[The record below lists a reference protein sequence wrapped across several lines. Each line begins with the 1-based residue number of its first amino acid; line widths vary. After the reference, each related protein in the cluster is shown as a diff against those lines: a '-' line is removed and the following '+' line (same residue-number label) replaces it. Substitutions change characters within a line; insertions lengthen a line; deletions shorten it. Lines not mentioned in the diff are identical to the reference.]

1 MNKKIN
7 EISLEKNPNEEK
19 KDYLKS
25 YKKTR
30 NRLNSLELQRKQI
43 KIDMLHVRASQGDGM
58 PRGNG
63 EINDLSRYIE
73 QIADLEEQIDDMRME
88 LLDKQIK
95 ITSAINALNDD
106 DECTVMTEKYLNG
119 KTWEQVAEDNGFA
132 WMTMHRIHGKALKK
146 IKLEFLG

>member
-1 MNKKIN
+1 LDQ
-7 EISLEKNPNEEK
+7 EQEKNPNEEK

-58 PRGNG
+58 PRAKG
-63 EINDLSRYIE
+63 ETTDLSRYIE
-73 QIADLEEQIDDMRME
+73 QMANIEEQIDDKRSE
-88 LLDKQIK
+88 LIDKQAE
-95 ITSAINALNDD
+95 ITAAINSLDDD

-132 WMTMHRIHGKALKK
+132 WMTMHRIHGRALKK
-146 IKLEFLG
+146 INLPSLG

>member
-1 MNKKIN
+1 MDR
-7 EISLEKNPNEEK
+7 EKNPNEEK

-43 KIDMLHVRASQGDGM
+43 RIDMLHVRASQGDGM
-58 PRGNG
+58 PRAKG
-63 EINDLSRYIE
+63 ETTDLSRYIE
-73 QIADLEEQIDDMRME
+73 QMANLEEQIDDKRLE
-88 LLDKQIK
+88 LMDKQAK
-95 ITSAINALNDD
+95 ITAAINSLEDD
-106 DECTVMTEKYLNG
+106 DECTIMTEKYLNG

-146 IKLEFLG
+146 IKLEILG

>member
-1 MNKKIN
+1 MEK
-7 EISLEKNPNEEK
+7 EQEKNPNEEK

-58 PRGNG
+58 PRAKG
-63 EINDLSRYIE
+63 ETTDLSRYIE
-73 QIADLEEQIDDMRME
+73 QMANIEEQIDDKRSE
-88 LLDKQIK
+88 LIDKQAE
-95 ITSAINALNDD
+95 ITAAINSLDDD

-132 WMTMHRIHGKALKK
+132 WMTMHRIHGRALKK
-146 IKLEFLG
+146 INLPSLG

>member
-1 MNKKIN
+1 MDQ
-7 EISLEKNPNEEK
+7 EQEKNPNEEK

-58 PRGNG
+58 PRAKG
-63 EINDLSRYIE
+63 ETTDLSRYIE
-73 QIADLEEQIDDMRME
+73 QMANIEEQIDDKRSE
-88 LLDKQIK
+88 LMDKQAE
-95 ITSAINALNDD
+95 ITAAINSLDDD

-119 KTWEQVAEDNGFA
+119 KTWEQVADDNGFA
-132 WMTMHRIHGKALKK
+132 WMTMHRIHGRALKK
-146 IKLEFLG
+146 INLPSLG

>member
-1 MNKKIN
+1 MDQ
-7 EISLEKNPNEEK
+7 EKNPNEEK

-58 PRGNG
+58 PRAKG
-63 EINDLSRYIE
+63 ETTDLSRYIE
-73 QIADLEEQIDDMRME
+73 QMANIEEQIDDKRSE
-88 LLDKQIK
+88 LMDKQAE
-95 ITSAINALNDD
+95 ITAAINSLDDD

-119 KTWEQVAEDNGFA
+119 KTWEQVAYDNGFA
-132 WMTMHRIHGKALKK
+132 WMTMHRIHGRALKK
-146 IKLEFLG
+146 IKLPDLG

>member
-1 MNKKIN
+1 MDQ
-7 EISLEKNPNEEK
+7 EQEKNPNEEK

-58 PRGNG
+58 PRAKG
-63 EINDLSRYIE
+63 ETTDLSRYIE
-73 QIADLEEQIDDMRME
+73 QMANIEEQIDDKRSE
-88 LLDKQIK
+88 LMDKQAE
-95 ITSAINALNDD
+95 ITAAINSLDDD

-132 WMTMHRIHGKALKK
+132 WRTMHRIHGRALKK
-146 IKLEFLG
+146 IKLENLA

>member
-1 MNKKIN
+1 MDQ
-7 EISLEKNPNEEK
+7 EKNPNEEK

-30 NRLNSLELQRKQI
+30 NRLNSLELQHKQI

-58 PRGNG
+58 PRAKG
-63 EINDLSRYIE
+63 ETTDLSRYIE
-73 QIADLEEQIDDMRME
+73 QMANIEEQIDDKRSE
-88 LLDKQIK
+88 LMDKQAE
-95 ITSAINALNDD
+95 ITAAINSLDDD

-132 WMTMHRIHGKALKK
+132 WMTMHRIHGRALKK
-146 IKLEFLG
+146 INFSNLG